1 MSGITVKVQTKKV
14 IAALEKKLKEMKAFP
29 ALYEKYI
36 KELEKWDKMV
46 IASLDV
52 SSWKM
57 AHKDTVGHA
66 RSTESVTARF
76 TIPADLIAKRPEPVE
91 HRYRIDD
98 DINEV
103 ENAIRILKMTD
114 EEMVSASTFK
124 AISKFL

>member
-14 IAALEKKLKEMKAFP
+14 IAALEKKLKEMKAYP
-29 ALYEKYI
+29 ALYEKYL
-36 KELEKWDKMV
+36 KDLEKWDKMV
-46 IASLDV
+46 TASLDV

-57 AHKDTVGHA
+57 GHKGTVGHA

-76 TIPADLIAKRPEPVE
+76 MIPADLIAKRPEPVE

-114 EEMVSASTFK
+114 DEMVSASTFK

>member
-14 IAALEKKLKEMKAFP
+14 IAALEKKLKELKAFP
-29 ALYEKYI
+29 ALYEKYT
-36 KELEKWDKMV
+36 KELEKWEKTV

-52 SSWKM
+52 SSWELKRK
-57 AHKDTVGHA
+57 AAVGHA
-66 RSTESVTARF
+66 SSTESVTITF
-76 TIPADLIAKRPEPVE
+76 GIPADILAKRPKIVDA
-91 HRYRIDD
+91 RYRLHDNIE
-98 DINEV
+98 EV